1 MMLEGM
7 QVSMAV
13 MRGMV
18 KTERRQSGHA
28 IMEPAGLSAHQAQAS
43 SLPPRMTPP
52 HESND
57 ALLPP

>member
-28 IMEPAGLSAHQAQAS
+28 IM
-43 SLPPRMTPP
+43 
-52 HESND
+52 
-57 ALLPP
+57 